1 MHTGRLYSIV
11 VPVFGTD
18 RSLVELA
25 GRIGSVFSGLPEKNY
40 ELIFVNDGSPHAQT
54 QATLDQIYAS
64 DPAVTV
70 ITLSKNFGQQAATLC
85 GIDHARGD
93 FIITMDDD
101 LQHRPEDIPRL
112 MACESHDAVIASFQQ
127 KKHSSFKRAASRL
140 KGWFDQIILNKPK
153 HIQLTAFRL
162 ITRSVANGFK
172 SCQTPYPL
180 ISAMLFRITTDIV
193 NVTIEHQQRYEGHSQ
208 YTLWKMIKLFSNL
221 IINNSFLLLRILGL
235 VGIGGFGLS
244 LLFSTYLV
252 IRHFFWGF
260 GVSGWASL
268 ILATVFIGGLV
279 LFGIGIIGEYLLR
292 ILANLEQNNMY
303 FIKKIQDRS

>member
-1 MHTGRLYSIV
+1 V
-11 VPVFGTD
+11 VPVFGTAQ
-18 RSLVELA
+18 SLVELA
-25 GRIGSVFSGLPEKNY
+25 GRIKTVFADMPEKSY
-40 ELIFVNDGSPHAQT
+40 ELIFVNDSSPHAQT
-54 QATLDQIYAS
+54 ETTLEQLYEC

-70 ITLSKNFGQQAATLC
+70 VTLSKNFGQQAATLC

-101 LQHRPEDIPRL
+101 LQHRPEDIPQL

-127 KKHSSFKRAASRL
+127 KKHSLFKRTASRL

-162 ITRSVANGFK
+162 INRNVINGLK

-193 NVTIEHQQRYEGHSQ
+193 NVTIEHHHRYEGHSQ
-208 YTLWKMIKLFSNL
+208 YTLWKLIKLFSNL
-221 IINNSFLLLRILGL
+221 IINNSYLMLRILGFI
-235 VGIGGFGLS
+235 GIGGFGLS
-244 LLFSTYLV
+244 LLFSMYLV
-252 IRHFFWGF
+252 IRHYFWGF

-292 ILANLEQNNMY
+292 ILANLEQKNMY
-303 FIKKIQDRS
+303 FIKKIQDHS